1 MRKFKI
7 LFIISLGVIC
17 FVLQKGCF
25 KKEEYKL
32 EGRYNLKQV
41 ELFDNGLEAHIN
53 NSNIEIIKSNNEYT
67 IKGKH
72 FDIKRFSPEEKWQG
86 LSNDDFIFTGKIISK
101 YYGKNENDLF
111 TFSKKTYFYKFE
123 NEKQD
128 TLSIVVYPN
137 VNIKEVIANSD
148 SILYDLRN
156 LIYTGK
162 EINDIITIT
171 SSNQNLI
178 KYIIIAIKEK

>member
-1 MRKFKI
+1 M
-7 LFIISLGVIC
+7 
-17 FVLQKGCF
+17 
-25 KKEEYKL
+25 
-32 EGRYNLKQV
+32 
-41 ELFDNGLEAHIN
+41 
-53 NSNIEIIKSNNEYT
+53 
-67 IKGKH
+67 
-72 FDIKRFSPEEKWQG
+72 
-86 LSNDDFIFTGKIISK
+86 SNDDFIFTGKIISK

-111 TFSKKTYFYKFE
+111 TFSKKVYFYKFE